1 MYRFQYANYNSINW
15 LNKIKAI
22 QGKASMSKGNNQ
34 EKQPIEW
41 QKIFSN
47 FTSVN
52 RKISKNTEGAPTN
65 QQQENKKSN

>member
-1 MYRFQYANYNSINW
+1 
-15 LNKIKAI
+15 
-22 QGKASMSKGNNQ
+22 MSKGNNQ

-65 QQQENKKSN
+65 Q